1 MRSKGDV
8 VDGGGHD
15 EKGDDPPGVSH
26 AGDFDGEVRVGF
38 QVDAG
43 FGWVVIFLAVF
54 AFCEAVVV
62 VH

>member
-1 MRSKGDV
+1 MKKATIHQVFLMRATSMGKSGW
-8 VDGGGHD
+8 
-15 EKGDDPPGVSH
+15 
-26 AGDFDGEVRVGF
+26 DFRGF

-43 FGWVVIFLAVF
+43 FGWMVIFLAVF